1 MQGTA
6 LLADHQSIFPLT
18 LTSLSNP
25 LLYFSI
31 LCPPDT
37 PSHCNIKFN
46 DCHGV
51 CFFLPHIPLTLK
63 SCLKSSWW
71 DSNHTDNKKG
81 ESYKAILFIKGETI
95 NYFGKYKDFF
105 LFTKEKTKHNGTFS
119 FIHFCTT
126 SSAHLKSPNF
136 LSLSPYTI
144 KEILAIIVNIA
155 K

>member
-51 CFFLPHIPLTLK
+51 CFFLPHIPLIWK

-95 NYFGKYKDFF
+95 NYFCKYKDFF
-105 LFTKEKTKHNGTFS
+105 CLQRKKQSTMVHFHLYTSVLPVQPIWSHPTFYPFPHTQS
-119 FIHFCTT
+119 
-126 SSAHLKSPNF
+126 KKF
-136 LSLSPYTI
+136 LL
-144 KEILAIIVNIA
+144 
-155 K
+155 